1 MRILFMGTP
10 DFAVP
15 CLSRLIQDG
24 HEIVG
29 VVTQPDKPKGR
40 GHKLMP
46 PPVKETAL
54 ENNLAVFQPQSLKNE
69 AFLPELIRLEPELI
83 VVVAYGKILPR
94 YVLEFPKKG
103 CINVHASLLPKYRG
117 AGPIQWSIIEGE
129 KTTGVTTMYMGEQ
142 LDAGDMIL
150 KEETDID
157 EDETA
162 GELFDRLAVMG
173 ANLLAQTLTYVEAGN
188 VPREKQDETLVS
200 YAPMV
205 SRETGHINWN
215 QSAEAIR
222 NLIRGTNP
230 WPLSYSL
237 YQGQSM
243 KIIHAKT
250 GGSVHGTPGEIL
262 SADKRGILVACG
274 DGQSLLMDEIQ
285 MQGSK
290 RMRVVDYLNGHEI
303 TVGTILE

>member
-15 CLSRLIQDG
+15 CLERLIQDE

-54 ENNLAVFQPQSLKNE
+54 ANDIEVFQPQSLKNE
-69 AFLPELIRLEPELI
+69 GFLPELKKLQPELI

-94 YVLEFPKKG
+94 YILEFPKNG

-129 KTTGVTTMYMGEQ
+129 KITGVTTMYMGEQ

-150 KEETDID
+150 KAQIPID
-157 EDETA
+157 HEETA
-162 GELFDRLAVMG
+162 GTLFDRLAIMG
-173 ANLLAQTLTYVEAGN
+173 AELLAQTLERIVAGD
-188 VPREKQDETLVS
+188 VPREKQDESLVT
-200 YAPMV
+200 YAPMI
-205 SRETGHINWN
+205 SRETGHIDWN
-215 QSAEAIR
+215 KDAESIR

-230 WPLSYSL
+230 WPLSYSF
-237 YQGQSM
+237 YQGQIV
-243 KIIHAKT
+243 KIIHAFK
-250 GGSVHGTPGEIL
+250 GKPFKGKPGEIL
-262 SADKRGILVACG
+262 MADKHGILVACG
-274 DGQSLLMDEIQ
+274 DGETLCIDEIQ
-285 MQGSK
+285 LQGSK
-290 RMRVVDYLNGHEI
+290 RMRVVDFLNGHTI

>member
-15 CLSRLIQDG
+15 CLKRLIQDG

-46 PPVKETAL
+46 PPVKEAAM
-54 ENNLAVFQPQSLKNE
+54 ENGIEVFQPQSLKNE
-69 AFLPELIRLEPELI
+69 AFLPELERLRPELI
-83 VVVAYGKILPR
+83 VVVAYGKILPC
-94 YVLEFPKKG
+94 YVLEFPQHG

-129 KTTGVTTMYMGEQ
+129 SVTGVTTMYMGEQ

-150 KEETDID
+150 KAETAIGEE
-157 EDETA
+157 ETA
-162 GELFDRLAVMG
+162 GELFDRLALMG
-173 ANLLAQTLTYVEAGN
+173 AELLADTLKCIDSGD
-188 VPREKQDETLVS
+188 VPREQQDESLVT

-205 SRETGHINWN
+205 SRETGHIDWKKDAD
-215 QSAEAIR
+215 SIR

-230 WPLSYSL
+230 WPLSYSI
-237 YQGQSM
+237 YQGQTL
-243 KIIHAKT
+243 KIIHAVK
-250 GGSVHGTPGEIL
+250 GEPFSGKAGEIL
-262 SADKRGILVACG
+262 MADKHGIRVVCG
-274 DGQSLLMDEIQ
+274 NGETLCIDEIQ

-290 RMRVVDYLNGHEI
+290 RMRVADYLNGHEI
-303 TVGTILE
+303 AVGTILE

>member
-1 MRILFMGTP
+1 MKILFMGTP

-15 CLSRLIQDG
+15 CLKRLIQDG

-54 ENNLAVFQPQSLKNE
+54 ANDIAVFQPQSLKNE
-69 AFLPELIRLEPELI
+69 GFLPELKKLQPELI

-94 YVLEFPKKG
+94 YVLEFPQNG

-129 KTTGVTTMYMGEQ
+129 TITGVTTMYMGEQ

-150 KEETDID
+150 KAQTPIAPE
-157 EDETA
+157 ETA
-162 GELFDRLAVMG
+162 GELFERLAMMG
-173 ANLLAQTLTYVEAGN
+173 AELLADTLKCIASGD
-188 VPREKQDETLVS
+188 VPREQQDESLVT

-205 SRETGHINWN
+205 NRETGHIDWN
-215 QSAEAIR
+215 KDAESIR
-222 NLIRGTNP
+222 SLIRGTNP
-230 WPLSYSL
+230 WPLSYSV
-237 YQGQSM
+237 YQGQII
-243 KIIHAKT
+243 KIIHACK
-250 GGSVHGTPGEIL
+250 GEPSKGKPGEIL
-262 SADKRGILVACG
+262 MADKYGIRVACG
-274 DGQSLLMDEIQ
+274 NGETLCIDEIQ

-290 RMRVVDYLNGHEI
+290 RMRVADYLNGHEI
-303 TVGTILE
+303 AVGTILE

>member
-1 MRILFMGTP
+1 MGTP

-15 CLSRLIQDG
+15 CLERLIRDG

-29 VVTQPDKPKGR
+29 AVTQPDKPKGR

-46 PPVKETAL
+46 PPVKETAVAHNI
-54 ENNLAVFQPQSLKNE
+54 EVFQPLSLKNE
-69 AFLPELIRLEPELI
+69 GFLPELTRLKPELI
-83 VVVAYGKILPR
+83 VVVAYGKILPK
-94 YVLEFPKKG
+94 YILDFPKEG

-129 KTTGVTTMYMGEQ
+129 AVTGVTTMYMGEA

-150 KEETDID
+150 KAETPIG

-173 ANLLAQTLTYVEAGN
+173 ADLLSQTMTCVEGGN
-188 VPREKQDETLVS
+188 VPREQQDESLVTF
-200 YAPMV
+200 APMV
-205 SRETGHINWN
+205 SRETGHIDWN
-215 QSAEAIR
+215 KPAAEIR

-230 WPLSYSL
+230 WPLSYAL
-237 YQGQSM
+237 YQEQTM
-243 KIIHAKT
+243 KIIHAAK
-250 GGSVHGTPGEIL
+250 GEPGKGVPGEIL
-262 SADKRGILVACG
+262 TADKRGIRVACG
-274 DGQSLLMDEIQ
+274 SGETLVIDEIQ

-290 RMRVVDYLNGHEI
+290 RMPVAAYLNGHEI
-303 TVGTILE
+303 AVGAILK

>member
-15 CLSRLIQDG
+15 CLERLIQDG

-29 VVTQPDKPKGR
+29 AVTQPDKPKGR

-46 PPVKETAL
+46 PPVKATAMAHNI
-54 ENNLAVFQPQSLKNE
+54 EVFQPLSLKNE
-69 AFLPELIRLEPELI
+69 GFLPELSRLNPELI
-83 VVVAYGKILPR
+83 VVVAYGKLLPKYILD
-94 YVLEFPKKG
+94 FPEEG

-129 KTTGVTTMYMGEQ
+129 TVTGVTTMYMGEA

-150 KEETDID
+150 KAETPIG

-162 GELFDRLAVMG
+162 GELFERLAVMG
-173 ANLLAQTLTYVEAGN
+173 ADLLSQTLTCVESGN
-188 VPREKQDETLVS
+188 VPREQQDESLVTF
-200 YAPMV
+200 APMV
-205 SRETGHINWN
+205 SRETGHIDWN
-215 QSAEAIR
+215 KPAGEIR

-230 WPLSYSL
+230 WPLSYAL
-237 YQGQSM
+237 YEAQTM
-243 KIIHAKT
+243 KIIHAAQGEPGK
-250 GGSVHGTPGEIL
+250 GTPGEIL
-262 SADKRGILVACG
+262 AADKRGIRVACG
-274 DGQSLLMDEIQ
+274 GGETLVIDEIQ

-290 RMRVVDYLNGHEI
+290 RMPVAAYLNGHEI
-303 TVGTILE
+303 AVGAILK